1 MKIPNTWQ
9 KEAPIWLE
17 LQGVKQP
24 LLVSVCIQAQ
34 PPSHSPFCPYWS
46 TSHIDFSSCPFFFW
60 GCDPLMIPE
69 RRPQKVERKG
79 VSRIQGG
86 MKWIETESQKTQNNC
101 HFCLQPRAQGPSPL
115 WVSPASQLGSR
126 PALPLAPP
134 RKTPAPSAP
143 HMASAWTAVL
153 RLLNCSG
160 ALTAAWDSQGS

>member
-1 MKIPNTWQ
+1 MKIPDTWQ

-86 MKWIETESQKTQNNC
+86 MKWIETESPRPRTPATSACSPEHKGLHPC
-101 HFCLQPRAQGPSPL
+101 EFLLHLSWAPGQPCPWPL
-115 WVSPASQLGSR
+115 PGR
-126 PALPLAPP
+126 PLLLALPILPLP
-134 RKTPAPSAP
+134 GQLFSG
-143 HMASAWTAVL
+143 SWIAVEH
-153 RLLNCSG
+153 
-160 ALTAAWDSQGS
+160 